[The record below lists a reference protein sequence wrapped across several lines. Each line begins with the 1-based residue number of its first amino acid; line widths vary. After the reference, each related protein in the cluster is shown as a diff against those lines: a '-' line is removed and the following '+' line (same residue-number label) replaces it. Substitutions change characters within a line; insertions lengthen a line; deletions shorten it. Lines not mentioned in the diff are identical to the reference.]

1 MSETQKY
8 FETRTE
14 LTLEEYKRFDTWMHK
29 NLTGMNRIFTIAKI
43 VLIALC
49 IVLAV
54 FSWNKGDVVR
64 TVGELVLA
72 VLIFPVFALV
82 HTISAQRTYQMIH
95 KQQDG
100 AVQVYR
106 LYTDH
111 IEQVRA
117 QGNTQIAYDKLYRI
131 AETKT
136 NFYLMLS
143 KMQGIILVKKNCDEQ
158 TIAFLHT
165 LVQQ

>member
-1 MSETQKY
+1 MSDTQTY

-14 LTLEEYKRFDTWMHK
+14 LTLEEYKRFDKWMHK

-43 VLIALC
+43 ILIALC

-54 FSWNKGDVVR
+54 FSWKN
-64 TVGELVLA
+64 TIGELILA
-72 VLIFPVFALV
+72 VLIFPVFSLV

-100 AVQVYR
+100 AVQIYR
-106 LYTDH
+106 LYPDH
-111 IEQVRA
+111 MEQVRK
-117 QGNTQIAYDKLYRI
+117 QGNTQIAYDKLYRV
-131 AETKT
+131 AETDT

-143 KMQGIILVKKNCDEQ
+143 KMQGVILVKTNCDDK

-165 LVQQ
+165 LVQK